1 MADITYYTKEGMK
14 DKKLSDL
21 KDNDAFL
28 TDAITFLK
36 SRRKGYDDETL
47 SKYTADD
54 VVYDVLEHFRVMN
67 TNEVTMAKDYYFM
80 DDDTTSKEDR
90 QAYARLMYAFDNAK
104 GEGILDGG
112 FAGIRDYAEGVL
124 TAPSTYVSAAAMPL
138 TAGTGAAAVQA
149 SKTAGLAGLKALA
162 KNQIKRGL
170 LTSALEGS
178 VAAGSQLGIEINKKK
193 AGKDIGE
200 EYDISGTNI
209 AAAGVLGGAIGGAA
223 YAIPTRQQ
231 YKGAQRLV
239 NTLEEGATQKA
250 ARDAEAIERATQALK
265 AKAATPEGKK
275 LIKWTQDK
283 LLAAID
289 PKLVEEGRAA
299 RVDILSEDLDDGLI
313 GGLDAGTIKR
323 LSAAAVDLADALEI
337 KPEKGQRITE
347 FLARQIEKGD
357 NSTFDIVRK
366 RYGLTRRQ
374 LSAVYA
380 SEVSD
385 AARLL
390 QQQGAWIN
398 NSGARVTGRE
408 AIDASKEF
416 GNTLTKLYDMGMS
429 TVSGAEAADLKKA
442 QMSTTV
448 GRRAL
453 SVLKG
458 IEDGR
463 RAFMTSQPATTM
475 RNNIFGVART
485 GIDMLDQINLS
496 ILEAAG
502 FGGEKRNAGATFKGS
517 IDTLQ
522 YLTKDAYV
530 ADALVAMLKED
541 APKEMARVFMDAAT
555 AEAGV
560 IGNTALSK
568 AGTAVNAL
576 NTMSDHVFKK
586 AVIAANIERYLV
598 KEGSSL
604 MEYMAQGR
612 ISDLPD
618 DVVNDALNEAL
629 DFTFQSRFGGKDAS
643 SASIAAQKA
652 VSFVHNSGL
661 TTVIPF
667 PRYIAS
673 QAKFLSDY
681 TVLGL
686 IRRPIEKTFGLKGKE
701 LTAKSISKQM
711 TGGAMLGGAM
721 YMQMDNIQNGL
732 EWFEE
737 KVTTGETTNA
747 QAAMGPAAFIHFA
760 SNWFLRKAN
769 GLPTKDW
776 NEIRKDAQAILIGT
790 EFKPGGGALGDL
802 EDAFVQG
809 SPDKALKV
817 IGDYISSYTYPA
829 AVVKDFYG
837 QFDVRSS
844 YIPQTRDATVSLWDM
859 GGMDVPY
866 LYLMQRFGKALPDFN
881 LNEMSN
887 RLQQDTGI
895 EINTDGIQGLLK
907 WMGGT
912 SRTQF
917 QLMEERNRD
926 TGYDVIRHDV
936 FGDGPLRQLDP
947 IMKQITGFTKNAPK
961 NELQMEM
968 SKLQID
974 AFKVYNEYK
983 YKNTALEL
991 MTQQMLQGKLA
1002 DDAISFIKTDPAYL
1016 NEDLATKREILTDR
1030 LTNKISETRD
1040 DARTLLSDWARKHV
1054 EYRGD
1059 FNAYVRGE
1067 YKALS
1072 RNEKEQAEKA
1082 WSVQAERYGFKG
1094 KTYAEAIKEI
1104 DASDYD
1110 EMEKD
1115 TRASILTLWFI
1126 QGSKLREKAI
1136 EKISTR

>member
-1 MADITYYTKEGMK
+1 MADITYYTQESMK

-28 TDAITFLK
+28 NDAITFLK
-36 SRRKGYDDETL
+36 SRRKGYDDEKL
-47 SKYTADD
+47 SKYTTED

-80 DDDTTSKEDR
+80 DDDNTSEKEK
-90 QAYARLMYAFDNAK
+90 QSYARLMYAFDNAK

-112 FAGIRDYAEGVL
+112 FAGIRDYAEGIA
-124 TAPSTYVSAAAMPL
+124 TAPTTYLSAAAAPL
-138 TAGTGAAAVQA
+138 TAGAGTAAVQA
-149 SKTAGLAGLKALA
+149 SKVATQQALKQFA
-162 KNQIKRGL
+162 KNQIKRGA
-170 LTSALEGS
+170 LTAALDGS

-193 AGKDIGE
+193 AGKAIDE

-239 NTLEEGATQKA
+239 NKLEEGATQKA
-250 ARDAEAIERATQALK
+250 AREAEAVERATQSLK
-265 AKAATPEGKK
+265 EQAATPEGRKM
-275 LIKWTQDK
+275 IKWTQNK
-283 LLAAID
+283 LLASID
-289 PKLVEEGRAA
+289 PKLVEEGKAA
-299 RVDILSEDLDDGLI
+299 KVDILSEDLPDGLI
-313 GGLDAGTIKR
+313 GGLDAGTMKR
-323 LSAAAVDLADALEI
+323 LSAAAVDLAEALEI

-347 FLARQIEKGD
+347 FLARQVETGD
-357 NSTFDIVRK
+357 DNVFDIVRK

-380 SEVSD
+380 AEVSE

-390 QQQGAWIN
+390 QQQGSWLN
-398 NSGARVTGRE
+398 NRGARITGQE
-408 AIDASKEF
+408 AIDASKDF
-416 GNTLTKLYDMGMS
+416 ADKLTKLYDQGMS
-429 TVSGAEAADLKKA
+429 TVSGKEAAELDAARLS
-442 QMSTTV
+442 MTS

-453 SVLKG
+453 KALKG
-458 IEDGR
+458 LEDAR

-475 RNNIFGVART
+475 RNNIFGVAMT

-496 ILEAAG
+496 ILQAAG
-502 FGGEKRNAGATFKGS
+502 FGGEKKNAGATFKGAT
-517 IDTLQ
+517 DTLT

-530 ADALVAMLKED
+530 ADALVTMLKED
-541 APKEMARVFMDAAT
+541 SPELVSRVFMDAAT
-555 AEAGV
+555 AEASLV
-560 IGNTALSK
+560 RNTALAK
-568 AGTAVNAL
+568 AGTAANAL
-576 NTMSDHVFKK
+576 NTISDHVFKK
-586 AVIAANIERYLV
+586 AVIASYIDRKLAQ
-598 KEGSSL
+598 EGSSL

-618 DVVNDALNEAL
+618 DMVNEAL
-629 DFTFQSRFGGKDAS
+629 DDALAFTFQRRFGGKGAS
-643 SASIAAQKA
+643 DINKGVGKL
-652 VSFVHNSGL
+652 VSGIHKYGF

-673 QAKFLSDY
+673 QAKFLNDY
-681 TVLGL
+681 TVLNL
-686 IRRPIEKTFGLKGKE
+686 MRKKGDI
-701 LTAKSISKQM
+701 TAEQFSKQM
-711 TGGAMLGGAM
+711 TGAAMFAGAA

-732 EWFEE
+732 EWYEE
-737 KVTTGETTNA
+737 RMPLTGETTNA

-760 SNWFLRKAN
+760 SNWALRKAN

-776 NEIRKDAQAILIGT
+776 NETRKDAQAILLGT
-790 EFKPGGGALGDL
+790 EFRPGGGALGDL
-802 EDAFVQG
+802 ENAFVNG
-809 SPDKALKV
+809 SPEQGLKV
-817 IGDYISSYTYPA
+817 VGDYLSSFTYPA

-837 QFDVRSS
+837 QFDARSS

-859 GGMDVPY
+859 GGMDFNSTY
-866 LYLMQRFGKALPDFN
+866 LLQRFGKSLPDFN
-881 LNEMSN
+881 LDKMAG

-895 EINTDGIQGLLK
+895 EISTDGLQGLLK
-907 WMGGT
+907 WMGG
-912 SRTQF
+912 SARTQF

-926 TGYDVIRHDV
+926 TGYDAVRHNI

-947 IMKQITGFTKNAPK
+947 FMKQLTGFTKNAPK
-961 NELQMEM
+961 NELEMEM
-968 SKLQID
+968 SRLQLD

-1016 NEDLATKREILTDR
+1016 NEDLATKREMLKER
-1030 LTNKISETRD
+1030 LTNKIEETRA
-1040 DARTLLSDWARKHV
+1040 DARTILSDWARKN
-1054 EYRGD
+1054 EQYRGD

-1072 RNEKEQAEKA
+1072 RNEKEQAENA
-1082 WSVQAERYGFKG
+1082 WALQAERYGFSG

-1126 QGSKLREKAI
+1126 QGGKYRKKAI
-1136 EKISTR
+1136 EKVSTR

>member
-1 MADITYYTKEGMK
+1 MADTTYYTQESMK

-28 TDAITFLK
+28 NDAITFLK

-47 SKYTADD
+47 SKYTTDD

-80 DDDTTSKEDR
+80 DDDNTSEKEK
-90 QAYARLMYAFDNAK
+90 QSYARLMYAFDNAK

-124 TAPSTYVSAAAMPL
+124 TAPSTYVSAAAIPL
-138 TAGTGAAAVQA
+138 TAGTGSAAVQA
-149 SKTAGLAGLKALA
+149 SKIATQQALKSFAKKQIGRGMLTAALD
-162 KNQIKRGL
+162 
-170 LTSALEGS
+170 GS

-193 AGKDIGE
+193 AGAEIGE

-239 NTLEEGATQKA
+239 NTLEEGAAEKA
-250 ARDAEAIERATQALK
+250 AREAEAVARATQALK
-265 AKAATPEGKK
+265 NQAATPEGRKM
-275 LIKWTQDK
+275 IKWTQDK
-283 LLAAID
+283 LLASID
-289 PKLVEEGRAA
+289 PKLVEEGRQAK
-299 RVDILSEDLDDGLI
+299 VDILSEDLPDGLI
-313 GGLDAGTIKR
+313 GGLDAGTMKR
-323 LSAAAVDLADALEI
+323 LSAAAVDLAEALEI

-347 FLARQIEKGD
+347 FLARQVETGD
-357 NSTFDIVRK
+357 DNVFDIVRE

-380 SEVSD
+380 AEVSD

-390 QQQGAWIN
+390 QQQGSWIN
-398 NSGARVTGRE
+398 NRGAKITGKE
-408 AIDASKEF
+408 AMAASKDF
-416 GNTLTKLYDMGMS
+416 ADKLTKLYDQGMS
-429 TVSGAEAADLKKA
+429 TVSGQEAVELDAARLS
-442 QMSTTV
+442 MTT
-448 GRRAL
+448 GRRAIKA
-453 SVLKG
+453 LKG
-458 IEDGR
+458 LEDAR

-475 RNNIFGVART
+475 RNNIFGVAMT

-502 FGGEKRNAGATFKGS
+502 FGGEKRNAGATLKGAT
-517 IDTLQ
+517 DTLQ

-530 ADALVAMLKED
+530 ADALVTMLKED
-541 APKEMARVFMDAAT
+541 SPELVSRVFLDAAS
-555 AEAGV
+555 AEASLV
-560 IGNTALSK
+560 RNTGLAK
-568 AGTAVNAL
+568 VGTAVNAL

-586 AVIAANIERYLV
+586 AVIASYIDRHLA

-612 ISDLPD
+612 IADLPD
-618 DVVNDALNEAL
+618 DVVNKAL
-629 DFTFQSRFGGKDAS
+629 DESLAFTFQRRFGGKDAS
-643 SASIAAQKA
+643 VESKA
-652 VSFVHNSGL
+652 VAKAINWTHKYGF
-661 TTVIPF
+661 TTILPF

-673 QAKFLSDY
+673 QAKFLNDY
-681 TVLGL
+681 TVLNLARKKAFG
-686 IRRPIEKTFGLKGKE
+686 REVTAEDVAKT
-701 LTAKSISKQM
+701 M
-711 TGGAMLGGAM
+711 TGSAMFAGAA
-721 YMQMDNIQNGL
+721 YMQMDNIQSGL
-732 EWFEE
+732 EWYEE
-737 KVTTGETTNA
+737 RMTSGETTNA

-760 SNWFLRKAN
+760 SNWTLRKAN
-769 GLPTKDW
+769 GLPTKEW
-776 NEIRKDAQAILIGT
+776 NEVRKDAQAILLGV
-790 EFKPGGGALGDL
+790 EFRPGGGALADL
-802 EDAFVQG
+802 ESAFVNGTPEQ
-809 SPDKALKV
+809 AVKV
-817 IGDYISSYTYPA
+817 VGDYLSSFTYPA

-837 QFDVRSS
+837 QFDARSS
-844 YIPQTRDATVSLWDM
+844 YLPQTRDATVSLWDM
-859 GGMDVPY
+859 GGADFNSTY
-866 LYLMQRFGKALPDFN
+866 LLQRFGKALPDFN
-881 LNEMSN
+881 LEKMSN

-895 EINTDGIQGLLK
+895 EIDTSGMQGLLK
-907 WMGGT
+907 WMTG
-912 SRTQF
+912 SARTQF
-917 QLMEERNRD
+917 QLVEERNRD
-926 TGYDVIRHDV
+926 TGYDVVRHNI

-947 IMKQITGFTKNAPK
+947 LMKQITGFTKNAPK
-961 NELQMEM
+961 NELEMEM

-1002 DDAISFIKTDPAYL
+1002 DDAISYIKTDSIYKNA
-1016 NEDLATKREILTDR
+1016 DLATKRDLLQERLQTKITD
-1030 LTNKISETRD
+1030 TRA
-1040 DARTLLSDWARKHV
+1040 DARTILSDWSRKHV

-1072 RNEKEQAEKA
+1072 RNEKQQAENA
-1082 WSVQAERYGFKG
+1082 WALQAERYGFSG

-1115 TRASILTLWFI
+1115 SRASILTLWFI
-1126 QGSKLREKAI
+1126 QGGKTREKAI
-1136 EKISTR
+1136 KEAATR